1 MARHKTVAADSGA
14 WLCFEDEAGQGLR
27 PPKGR
32 TWGRR
37 GATPVVAVRAAGSGR
52 ISIAG
57 LVCIKPGHD
66 PRLIYRTIVHHG
78 RKDEPKGFTEDGY
91 AVLLDAAHQQ
101 LGGPLVVVW
110 DNLNAHVSTR
120 MRRYIAGRDWL
131 RVFQLPAYAPEL
143 NPTEGVWSH
152 LKRGLTNLTSRSID
166 DIASLVKTHLKRMQY
181 RPTLLTGITAR
192 TGLDFNPP
200 NIGP

>member
-1 MARHKTVAADSGA
+1 VTAACDA

-37 GATPVVAVRAAGSGR
+37 GATPVVTVRAAGSGR
-52 ISIAG
+52 VSIAG
-57 LVCIKPGHD
+57 LVCTKPGHD

-78 RKDEPKGFTEDGY
+78 RKDEPKGFTEADY
-91 AVLLDAAHQQ
+91 AALLDAAHQQ
-101 LGGPLVVVW
+101 LDGPIVVVW
-110 DNLNAHVSTR
+110 DNLNAHVSAR
-120 MRRYIAGRDWL
+120 MRRYVAGRAWL
-131 RVFQLPAYAPEL
+131 RVFQLPPYAPEL

-166 DIASLVKTHLKRMQY
+166 EVASLVKTRLKRMQY
-181 RPTLLTGITAR
+181 RPTLLTGITTH
-192 TGLDFNPP
+192 TGLDFNRP
-200 NIGP
+200 NTSP